1 MQLEERRAG
10 RSGSCCC
17 AWLKTGPLAA
27 ARLAA
32 GQETE
37 GTLMEVTVI
46 GCGYVGLV
54 TATCLASIG
63 HTVRGVEKD
72 QRKLR
77 LLLDGHCPIFEPGLK
92 DLMKEHFASGQLQ
105 FGDDVDDAVGDA
117 EVVFLAV
124 GTPPKDDGTVDM
136 SYLEAAAREVCEALA
151 GAGNK
156 GMVTLVVKST
166 VPAGTNRRLHN
177 YLNECTSAAVQVVS
191 NPEFLREGSAV
202 QDFLEPD
209 RIVVG
214 GESPEA
220 FRIMRRLYDPI
231 IKREENFLTMN
242 WESAELTKY
251 AANAMLAARI
261 SFMNEMTILCEGY
274 GADIEDIR
282 KGIGTDFRIGPAFL
296 RAGCGYG
303 GSCFPK
309 DVAALE
315 HISRAV
321 GHESLFV
328 QAIQATNRNQKRR
341 FTARL
346 IEKLGRPIEGAS
358 IAVWGLAFKADTD
371 DIRESPAIDIIQALL
386 ERGATVRATDPKGLD
401 NMKAIFG
408 EQVEWCADPVHAAT
422 GADAVALLT
431 DWPQYS
437 TLPFRK
443 IAAVMN
449 RPLLFDGRNCLHRDL
464 MKENGFDYY
473 PMGRP
478 CIESNIRTRTQIG

>member
-1 MQLEERRAG
+1 MD
-10 RSGSCCC
+10 
-17 AWLKTGPLAA
+17 
-27 ARLAA
+27 
-32 GQETE
+32 
-37 GTLMEVTVI
+37 VTVI

-54 TATCLASIG
+54 TATCLAGIG

-72 QRKLR
+72 LKKLKT
-77 LLLDGHCPIFEPGLK
+77 LKDGHCPIFEPGLQEQ
-92 DLMKEHFASGQLQ
+92 MQEHYASGALQ
-105 FGDDVDDAVGDA
+105 FSDDVKSAMREA

-124 GTPPKDDGTVDM
+124 GTPPKPDGTVDM
-136 SYLEAAAREVCEALA
+136 SYLEAAGKEVCDALA
-151 GAGNK
+151 ANQNEYL
-156 GMVTLVVKST
+156 VTIVVKST
-166 VPAGTNRRLHN
+166 VPAGTNRKLYHFLKQQTN
-177 YLNECTSAAVQVVS
+177 AHMQVVS

-209 RIVVG
+209 RIVIG

-220 FRIMRRLYDPI
+220 FRMMRRLYDPI
-231 IKREENFLTMN
+231 VKREEAFMTMS

-282 KGIGTDFRIGPAFL
+282 KAIGSDFRIGAAFL
-296 RAGCGYG
+296 KAGCGYG

-315 HISRAV
+315 HISRHI

-328 QAIQATNRNQKRR
+328 SAIQATNKNQKKR
-341 FTARL
+341 FAEK
-346 IEKLGRPIEGAS
+346 IVQKLGRPIGGAK

-371 DIRESPAIDIIQALL
+371 DIRESPALDVIRHLL
-386 ERGATVRATDPKGLD
+386 DQGAQITATDPKAME
-401 NMKAIFG
+401 NMKQVFKD
-408 EQVEWCADPVHAAT
+408 EVEWSPDPVHAAV

-443 IAAVMN
+443 IAATMN
-449 RPLLFDGRNCLHRDL
+449 QPIIFDGRNCLHRDL
-464 MKENGFDYY
+464 MRETGFQYY

-478 CIESNIRTRTQIG
+478 AVENTLRLKHRV